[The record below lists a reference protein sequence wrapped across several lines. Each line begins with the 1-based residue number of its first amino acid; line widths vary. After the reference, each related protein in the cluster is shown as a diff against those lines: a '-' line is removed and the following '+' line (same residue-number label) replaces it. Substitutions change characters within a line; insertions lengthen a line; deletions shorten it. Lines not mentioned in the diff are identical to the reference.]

1 MKKLYLFI
9 GLVLITNL
17 SFGQYLLKDFND
29 SNLNSGGWT
38 TQIVI
43 DTTNWFT
50 DSFGGDDFVKV
61 TNYSN
66 GQNIPSN
73 TWLISPAVDLS
84 SSTQPMLNFETIM
97 KWPGAALV
105 LYISTDY
112 NGTSNPNQQGT
123 WTDITAMATWD
134 VDNTTWG
141 NWTPSGDVDLSAYKS
156 ANTYIAFEY
165 FGSSSSGST
174 WEIDNILIN
183 EGSAPPP
190 PPPGVDTVSIY
201 DIQFTT
207 DPNGV
212 SSRVGDQVYTGGIV
226 SALRDDS
233 TFYLTS
239 GTGAWSG
246 IYVYSKDY
254 ILSVGDSVILE
265 AEVDEFYDLTE
276 LKNVSFLS
284 NISSSNPINPSLCST
299 AAVNMEE
306 FEGCFVKVT
315 DALCNDDNPGFG
327 EWIINDGSGDLYVD
341 DLMFAYTPIFNN
353 SYNVTGL
360 STFSYGAFKLLP
372 RNASDVEQF
381 VSISEK
387 WSDLVSLYPNPVS
400 DGVLKI
406 NLDHFS
412 TFEIYDLNGKLISCL
427 KLNKGVQ
434 EINIQFLNPGLYIIN
449 LNGKSFRL
457 SVI

>member
-1 MKKLYLFI
+1 MKKLYIFI

-17 SFGQYLLKDFND
+17 SFGQYLIKDFND
-29 SNLNSGGWT
+29 ANLNSGGWT
-38 TQIVI
+38 TQIII

-50 DSFGGDDFVKV
+50 DSFGGDDFVKA

-66 GQNIPSN
+66 GQNIPAN
-73 TWLISPAVDLS
+73 TWLISPAVNLS

-105 LYISTDY
+105 LHVSTNYD
-112 NGTSNPNQQGT
+112 GTSNPNQQGT
-123 WTDITAMATWD
+123 WTDITSLASWD

-165 FGSSSSGST
+165 LGSSNSGST

-190 PPPGVDTVSIY
+190 PPPGVDSVSIY

-212 SSRVGDQVYTGGIV
+212 SPYTGDQVYTGGIV
-226 SALRDDS
+226 SFFRDDS

-246 IYVYSKDY
+246 IYVYSKDH

-276 LKNVSFLS
+276 LKNVSSL
-284 NISSSNPINPSLCST
+284 NTVSSSNPFNPSLCST
-299 AAVNMEE
+299 SAVNMEE

-315 DALCNDDNPGFG
+315 DAICNDDNPGFG
-327 EWIINDGSGDLYVD
+327 EWIINDGTGDLYVD
-341 DLMFAYTPIFNN
+341 DLLFAYTPVLNN

-372 RNASDVEQF
+372 RNASDIEQF
-381 VSISEK
+381 VSISEQLG
-387 WSDLVSLYPNPVS
+387 DLVSFFPNPVS
-400 DGVLKI
+400 DGVLNVNI
-406 NLDHFS
+406 DNFS
-412 TFEIYDLNGKLISCL
+412 SFEIFDLNGKLMSQL
-427 KLNKGVQ
+427 NLNKGVQ
-434 EINIQFLNPGLYIIN
+434 KINIQFLNPGFYIIN
-449 LNGKSFRL
+449 MNGKSYRL